1 MNTQKQIG
9 VIVTLLFMLV
19 AGCAAYT
26 VVDLPHR
33 APMQAEWHMKESVE
47 RGALLYANNCRTC
60 HGMKGEGGVGPPL
73 NIAEFQNQDPL
84 VLRNNKALLTRTL
97 NCGRAGSLMP
107 AWLDANGGALNVRQI
122 EHLVHFLT
130 APSEGTDA
138 EGLPTNFG
146 WEEAAHFGRNLNSE
160 TVLVVGGDTLDTI
173 AKAHLIGIQE
183 LLDRNP
189 GWGPDQVLPKGTVI
203 RLLDGSDYRVRRD
216 RETIARIADS
226 THTGAAVIADLNGI
240 PYRITERLG
249 NYTMILGD
257 SDKSR
262 SVGLIPGAT
271 LALPANARYI
281 LRAGDTLQSIAEA
294 HGLTPS
300 AIVNRGN
307 NRELLSTT
315 APGEELDAV
324 AKLELP
330 PNPVVIVGSGDT
342 LRNIADRHGI
352 EADALAQLNGL
363 TNAEAPISVG
373 QQLRLPPGTR
383 YNIQPGDTLASV
395 ANSHA
400 MTVADL
406 AALNGLQPGD
416 RIAPEVIIDLPKVD
430 AYVVVGQS
438 LADIAAT
445 LSNVTAA
452 SLAAAQDPPA
462 EPNTVYAI
470 GTTLKMPEDAWGSA
484 PPDAI
489 NPGTACVQHAIP
501 QAIFDSIF
509 NPIQPPSR
517 PTVQSRTLEVAAHA
531 NDWTVIADG
540 VEQEP
545 NRGAALIAV
554 GTAVRFYSVVG
565 LHNVTINGNTLQPD
579 LNTGQELTFT
589 FNEEGEFKIT
599 CTYHPAMHAWIWVG
613 EPAAN

>member
-9 VIVTLLFMLV
+9 LIVSLMFFLV

-26 VVDLPHR
+26 VVDLPFR
-33 APMQAEWHMKESVE
+33 APMQADWHMEESIK

-73 NIAEFQNQDPL
+73 NVAAFQNQDPL
-84 VLRNNKALLTRTL
+84 VLRNNKVMLTRTL
-97 NCGRAGSLMP
+97 NCGRAGTRMP
-107 AWLDANGGALNVRQI
+107 AWLAENGGALNVRQI
-122 EHLVHFLT
+122 EHLVHLLT
-130 APSEGTDA
+130 APADGVDA
-138 EGLPTNFG
+138 EGLPTNKG
-146 WEEAAHFGRNLNSE
+146 WDEAAHFGMNLNHE
-160 TVLVVGGDTLDTI
+160 TVLSVGGDTLDTI
-173 AKAHLIGIQE
+173 ARAHLIGIE
-183 LLDRNP
+183 EIMARNP
-189 GWGPDQVLPKGTVI
+189 GWGAYEVLPKGINVT
-203 RLLDGSDYRVRRD
+203 LLDGSEYRVRRD
-216 RETIARIADS
+216 GETLARIAES
-226 THTGAAVIADLNGI
+226 THAGAAIIADLNGI

-249 NYTMILGD
+249 VYTFSLGE

-271 LALPANARYI
+271 LALPDNARYI
-281 LRAGDTLQSIAEA
+281 VRAGDTLQSIAEA
-294 HGLTPS
+294 HGLTPG
-300 AIVNRGN
+300 AIVNEGN

-315 APGEELDAV
+315 NPTEELDAV
-324 AKLELP
+324 AKLRLP
-330 PNPVVIVGSGDT
+330 ANPVFIVRPGDS
-342 LRNIADRHGI
+342 LDRIAEMHGLTS
-352 EADALAQLNGL
+352 EQLAELNGL
-363 TNAEAPISVG
+363 GANEGVFVG
-373 QQLRLPPGTR
+373 QRLQLPPGTR
-383 YNIQPGDTLASV
+383 YNIQPGDTLANAANAHGISV
-395 ANSHA
+395 QE
-400 MTVADL
+400 L
-406 AALNGLQPGD
+406 AALNNLQPGD
-416 RIAPEVIIDLPKVD
+416 RITPDVIIDLPKVD

-462 EPNTVYAI
+462 EANTVYAI
-470 GTTLKMPEDAWGSA
+470 GTTLRMPDDAWGSA

-489 NPGTACVQHAIP
+489 NPGTACVQHAIS
-501 QAIFDSIF
+501 AADFDRLF
-509 NPIQPPSR
+509 NPVEPPTR
-517 PTVQSRTLEVAAHA
+517 PNVQSQTLEVAAHA

-579 LNTGQELTFT
+579 INTGQELTFT
-589 FNEEGEFKIT
+589 FNEEGEFVIT

-613 EPAAN
+613 EPTAN